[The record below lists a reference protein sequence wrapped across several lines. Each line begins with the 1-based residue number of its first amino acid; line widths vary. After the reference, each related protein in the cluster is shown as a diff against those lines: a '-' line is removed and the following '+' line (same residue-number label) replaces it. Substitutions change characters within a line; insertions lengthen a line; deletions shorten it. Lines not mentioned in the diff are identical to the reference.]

1 MQATKWATEAFTQT
15 ETYNTDTHMNGTSL
29 YQLAADYLNAEYKSL
44 YNVHG
49 HLCVIFR
56 LPCGLCEVYQDCE
69 VMDMARKQ
77 ETFLSI
83 YPKG

>member
-1 MQATKWATEAFTQT
+1 M
-15 ETYNTDTHMNGTSL
+15 DMNGISL

-44 YNVHG
+44 YNAHG
-49 HLCVIFR
+49 NLCVIFK
-56 LPCGLCEVYQDCE
+56 LPCGMCQVYTDTE

-77 ETFLSI
+77 EAFLSI

>member
-1 MQATKWATEAFTQT
+1 MVLGGVRFPSASLTSKL
-15 ETYNTDTHMNGTSL
+15 THMDMNGTSL

-44 YNVHG
+44 YNAYG
-49 HLCVIFR
+49 DLCVIFK
-56 LPCGLCEVYQDCE
+56 LPCGMCEVYTDTE

-77 ETFLSI
+77 EVFLSI